1 VSIMSY
7 CDDIT
12 LISSSIHDMNRLLR
26 ICGDYAKDWKLEFSI
41 NKCNWTCFG
50 KEVYNDAK
58 FTFQNQE
65 LCYSENVI
73 HLGLPI
79 GSREFVNNYLKEKFY
94 FIFIV
99 LLFFFFFFNIHVMV
113 LFFNK

>member
-1 VSIMSY
+1 
-7 CDDIT
+7 
-12 LISSSIHDMNRLLR
+12 MNRLLR

-50 KEVYNDAK
+50 KEVFNDAK
-58 FTFQNQE
+58 FTLQNQK

-79 GSREFVNNYLKEKFY
+79 GSREFVNNHLKGKFKKVERSFY
-94 FIFIV
+94 S
-99 LLFFFFFFNIHVMV
+99 LYGLG
-113 LFFNK
+113 